1 MVLGN
6 VLTLSVDQYS
16 SQGVKSRNEDCIGIR
31 IPDTEVLNFKG
42 AVALIADGV
51 SAAEN
56 GKEAAETCVIN
67 FLNDYYSTPDSWS
80 VKQSAQKV
88 LLALNRWLYGQSLR
102 ALNESRGY
110 VCTLSILVL
119 KSTKA
124 HLFHVGDSRI
134 YLMRGGVLDQLTTDH
149 TQRINAEQSYLAQA
163 MGFSAH
169 LEIDY
174 RCIDLQEG
182 DVFFL
187 STDGVHDFLTKPE
200 LSQALGELPTR
211 FEGLTRWMVN
221 EALKNGSDDNLSCQ
235 IVRVDSLG
243 LQTARDYC
251 HELGLLPFPPPLSVG
266 QRLDGYEVK
275 RIIHESHRSQ
285 AYLVEDVETGQQSVM
300 KTPSVN
306 FEDDPAFIERFRHE
320 EWIAARVHNPHVV
333 KLVVPARSRSALYY
347 LTEHIQG
354 VPMSRWIRDNTRP
367 DINRVIQIVEQI
379 VKGVRAF
386 HRKETLHQ
394 DIKPD
399 NILITNDDRVTLI
412 DFGSCWISG
421 IQEINAPL
429 EREHAL
435 GTACYSAPEYALG
448 GKGSVLSE
456 QFSVAVVVY
465 EMLTGEL
472 PYGEGY
478 EKAASPAAFARLT
491 YTPAYHYNPLIPVW
505 MDGALKKALQLDP
518 RRRYESFSEWLHDM
532 KHPNA
537 RLMPDHALPLIE
549 RNPLRFW
556 KISAGV
562 LFATQL
568 MMLWWIFSRG

>member
-6 VLTLSVDQYS
+6 VLSLSVDQYS
-16 SQGVKSRNEDCIGIR
+16 TQGVKSRNEDCIGIR
-31 IPDTEVLNFKG
+31 VPDAEMLSLKG

-88 LLALNRWLYGQSLR
+88 LVALNRWLYGQGLR
-102 ALNESRGY
+102 ALDESRGY

-124 HLFHVGDSRI
+124 HIFHVGDSRI
-134 YLMRGGVLDQLTTDH
+134 YLMRDGVLDQLTTDH
-149 TQRINAEQSYLAQA
+149 THKINAEQSYLAQA

-174 RCIDLQEG
+174 RSIDLEEG

-187 STDGVHDFLTKPE
+187 STDGVHDFVSEQELTSSLAK
-200 LSQALGELPTR
+200 LPGK

-221 EALKNGSDDNLSCQ
+221 GAMKNGSDDNLSCQ

-243 LQTARDYC
+243 LQSARDYC
-251 HELGLLPFPPPLSVG
+251 NELGLLPFPPPLSVG

-285 AYLVEDVETGQQSVM
+285 AYLVEDVESGERSVM

-306 FEDDPAFIERFRHE
+306 FEDDPAYIERFRHE
-320 EWIAARVHNPHVV
+320 EWIAARVNNPHVV
-333 KLVVPARSRSALYY
+333 KLVNPSVGRSAMYY
-347 LTEHIQG
+347 LTEYIPG
-354 VPMSRWIRDNTRP
+354 VPLSRWIRDNTRP

-379 VKGVRAF
+379 VKGVRAL

-399 NILITNDDRVTLI
+399 NLLITNDDRVTLI
-412 DFGSCWISG
+412 DFGSCWIPG

-448 GKGSVLSE
+448 KRGSVLSE
-456 QFSVAVVVY
+456 QFSVAVVAY

-472 PYGEGY
+472 PYGEAY
-478 EKAASPAAFARLT
+478 EKAASPTAFARLK
-491 YTPAYHYNPLIPVW
+491 YTPAYHYNPLVPVW

-532 KHPNA
+532 KRPNS
-537 RLMPDHALPLIE
+537 RLMPEHALPLVE
-549 RNPLRFW
+549 RNPLVFW
-556 KISAGV
+556 KITA
-562 LFATQL
+562 LTLMATQL
-568 MMLWWIFSRG
+568 LTLWWILHRG